1 MLFLE
6 ICDLSKT
13 TFPDRKKHSRNN
25 SFSPVPDDLTGT
37 ASPAGDGDFDQ
48 VTRYP
53 SSREGSWVISP
64 LGFVIIFFWM
74 LRILFST
81 HLPTLHLF

>member
-25 SFSPVPDDLTGT
+25 SSSPVPDDLTGT
-37 ASPAGDGDFDQ
+37 TSPAGDGDFDRLHATPQ
-48 VTRYP
+48 AGRDP
-53 SSREGSWVISP
+53 GSLVLWALWLS
-64 LGFVIIFFWM
+64 
-74 LRILFST
+74 FSGC
-81 HLPTLHLF
+81 